1 MTKQTHPILILLAL
15 FALTS
20 LACRLG
26 EVGTAQTIEL
36 PPTLA
41 VTPLAGEEATVAPGQ
56 PIAATATLSANP
68 GQPGVPTMITKVDL
82 NVRRG
87 PGTDYAIVIALR
99 AGESAQIV
107 GRSPN
112 NNWWKIVC
120 PPGYSGECWSSS
132 RDPYSYATNAGNVPV
147 APVPPLP
154 TATPTATVT
163 PTPTATNTPLPTNTA
178 TATYTPTATAVPTGY
193 P

>member
-1 MTKQTHPILILLAL
+1 MTKPTRPILIFLAL
-15 FALTS
+15 LALTS

-26 EVGTAQTIEL
+26 EVGTAQTIDL

-41 VTPLAGEEATVAPGQ
+41 VTPLDGEATIEPGQ

-68 GQPGVPTMITKVDL
+68 GQPGVPTMTTKVDL

-87 PGTDYAIVIALR
+87 PGTDYDIVIALR

-112 NNWWKIVC
+112 SNWWKIVC
-120 PPGYSGECWSSS
+120 PSGYSGECWSSAK
-132 RDPYSYATNAGNVPV
+132 DPYSFATDAQNVPV

-154 TATPTATVT
+154 TATPTATYT
-163 PTPTATNTPLPTNTA
+163 PTPTATNTLLPTNTP
-178 TATYTPTATAVPTGY
+178 TATYTPTPTALPTGY